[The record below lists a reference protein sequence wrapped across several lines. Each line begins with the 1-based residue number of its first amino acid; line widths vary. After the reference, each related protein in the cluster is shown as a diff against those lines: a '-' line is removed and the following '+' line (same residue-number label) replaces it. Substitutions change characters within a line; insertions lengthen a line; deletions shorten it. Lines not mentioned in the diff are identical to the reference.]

1 MSKRF
6 IFSIITLVAIVFL
19 AGVAIFLAKGYT
31 FSAKEKRIVGTGII
45 TISSEPDAASVFLDG
60 HLTTATNTTIAS
72 LPPKNFTIKVVK
84 EGFIPWEKQILVKE
98 GLVTEV
104 KVTLFPAIPTIYPL
118 SYNGVASQTLSPDG

>member
-1 MSKRF
+1 MPRRF
-6 IFSIITLVAIVFL
+6 IITVITLIVIAVA
-19 AGVAIFLAKGYT
+19 AGIAIFIAKGYS

-118 SYNGVASQTLSPDG
+118 SYQY